1 MVTSIASQ
9 GQPPGDAAF
18 AAVLDAGF
26 QTSCWI
32 VFLARYC
39 GMVADM
45 HGDVLFWNV
54 CDVGSEI
61 VGGVVRALLFEM
73 PC

>member
-1 MVTSIASQ
+1 MASQ

-26 QTSCWI
+26 QMSCWM
-32 VFLARYC
+32 VFFARYC

-45 HGDVLFWNV
+45 HGDVLFCNV
-54 CDVGSEI
+54 FDVGSKI
-61 VGGVVRALLFEM
+61 VGRVVRALLFEM